1 MNTNS
6 DFLTIDSHSLY
17 EVNIFGD
24 VRKKHNKKLQTVIDG
39 KVRIINDRNCKRTLR
54 SVNAIVAQAF
64 FPDPEGKKR
73 RDALVFYEGIGFR
86 PKNNASSDENQLQN
100 LIVGNCDYMI
110 RARKNYN
117 NELTFEFTGKP
128 SYDKSTIC
136 LLVNEKKDQQ
146 DLYHSWDDAERDV
159 CEMDGDE
166 VYYLSVNS
174 KRPIG
179 LEGDALLEHILMAK
193 FYYIKA
199 KVKED
204 DIDCDLEKLKQK
216 YLSYD
221 FEERYD
227 LYDADLS
234 RQKKYDEAQ
243 ILINRV
249 VKPKKLFEE
258 QRVFTEE
265 EKEQHEKE
273 RREENHERSKREIQR
288 QYQMENKDR
297 IRREK
302 EEASESKYGPAK
314 MAVVEGQTVKA
325 VRRYNE
331 FFGTNFSNLAQ
342 MAKSFEYEVK
352 RNRQRKEQ
360 LITQAEKDKKKD
372 LKNANKDK
380 TKKINGLVKL
390 GIQTELIKQLIDEN
404 KL

>member
-6 DFLTIDSHSLY
+6 DFLTIDSHSQY
-17 EVNIFGD
+17 EVNVFGD
-24 VRKKHNKKLQTVIDG
+24 VRKKDNNKLQTVIDG
-39 KVRIINDRNCKRTLR
+39 KVRIISDRTCKRTLR

-86 PKNNASSDENQLQN
+86 PKTNASNDENLLQN
-100 LIVGNCDYMI
+100 LIVGNCDY
-110 RARKNYN
+110 RLKARKNYN
-117 NELTFEFTGKP
+117 NELTFWFDGKMN
-128 SYDKSTIC
+128 YDKDIIC
-136 LLVNEKKDQQ
+136 LLVNEKKDEYT
-146 DLYHSWDDAERDV
+146 LYDSWDDAEGAV

-179 LEGDALLEHILMAK
+179 VEGDALLEHLLMAK
-193 FYYIKA
+193 YYYIKA

-204 DIDCDLEKLKQK
+204 DIECDLEKLKQK

-227 LYDADLS
+227 VYDADLS

-352 RNRQRKEQ
+352 RNAQRKIRLAEQ
-360 LITQAEKDKKKD
+360 DDKQT
-372 LKNANKDK
+372 K
-380 TKKINGLVKL
+380 TKQKKIKKH
-390 GIQTELIKQLIDEN
+390 QDAIDELMN
-404 KL
+404 

>member
-6 DFLTIDSHSLY
+6 DFLTIDSHSQY
-17 EVNIFGD
+17 EVNVFGD
-24 VRKKHNKKLQTVIDG
+24 VRKKDNKKLQTVIDG
-39 KVRIINDRNCKRTLR
+39 KVRIINDRTCKRTLR

-73 RDALVFYEGIGFR
+73 RDALVYYEGIGFR
-86 PKNNASSDENQLQN
+86 PKNNASSDENLLQN
-100 LIVGNCDYMI
+100 MIVGNCDYMI

-128 SYDKSTIC
+128 SYDKHIIC
-136 LLVNEKKDQQ
+136 LLVNDKKDEYT
-146 DLYHSWDDAERDV
+146 LYDSWDDAERAV

-166 VYYLSVNS
+166 VYYLSVNN

-179 LEGDALLEHILMAK
+179 LEGDALLEHLLMAK

-199 KVKED
+199 KVMED
-204 DIDCDLEKLKQK
+204 DIDCDLEQLKQK

-227 LYDADLS
+227 MYDAELTK
-234 RQKKYDEAQ
+234 QKKYDEAQ

-265 EKEQHEKE
+265 EKAQHEKD
-273 RREENHERSKREIQR
+273 RCEENHERRQREIQR
-288 QYQMENKDR
+288 KQEAENRDKM
-297 IRREK
+297 RREK
-302 EEASESKYGPAK
+302 EEALESKYGPVRLA
-314 MAVVEGQTVKA
+314 AVEGETVKA

-342 MAKSFEYEVK
+342 MAKSFGYEVK
-352 RNRQRKEQ
+352 RNEQRKMRAAE
-360 LITQAEKDKKKD
+360 QAEKQAVNEEKKKRQEAD
-372 LKNANKDK
+372 KQAKKLKKAQDRVKEL
-380 TKKINGLVKL
+380 TKN
-390 GIQTELIKQLIDEN
+390 
-404 KL
+404 

>member
-1 MNTNS
+1 MYIMYIKITIQFYYIMNTNS
-6 DFLTIDSHSLY
+6 DFLTIDSHSQY
-17 EVNIFGD
+17 EVNVFGD
-24 VRKKHNKKLQTVIDG
+24 VRKKDNNKLQTVIDG
-39 KVRIINDRNCKRTLR
+39 KVRIISDRTCKRTLR

-86 PKNNASSDENQLQN
+86 PKTNASNDENLLQN
-100 LIVGNCDYMI
+100 LIVGNCDY
-110 RARKNYN
+110 RLKARKNYN
-117 NELTFEFTGKP
+117 NELTFWFDGKMN
-128 SYDKSTIC
+128 YDKDIIC
-136 LLVNEKKDQQ
+136 LLVNEKKDEYT
-146 DLYHSWDDAERDV
+146 LYDSWDDAEGAV

-179 LEGDALLEHILMAK
+179 VEGDALLEHLLMAK
-193 FYYIKA
+193 YYYIKA

-204 DIDCDLEKLKQK
+204 DIECDLEKLKQK

-227 LYDADLS
+227 VYDAELVRIKHPEES
-234 RQKKYDEAQ
+234 EPK

-265 EKEQHEKE
+265 EKLQHEKD
-273 RREENHERSKREIQR
+273 RFEENHERRQREIQR
-288 QYQMENKDR
+288 KQEAENRDKM
-297 IRREK
+297 RREK
-302 EEASESKYGPAK
+302 EEAIESKYGPAK
-314 MAVVEGQTVKA
+314 MAAVEGQTVKA

-352 RNRQRKEQ
+352 RNAQRKIRLAEQ
-360 LITQAEKDKKKD
+360 DDKQT
-372 LKNANKDK
+372 K
-380 TKKINGLVKL
+380 TKQKKIKKH
-390 GIQTELIKQLIDEN
+390 QDAIDELMN
-404 KL
+404 